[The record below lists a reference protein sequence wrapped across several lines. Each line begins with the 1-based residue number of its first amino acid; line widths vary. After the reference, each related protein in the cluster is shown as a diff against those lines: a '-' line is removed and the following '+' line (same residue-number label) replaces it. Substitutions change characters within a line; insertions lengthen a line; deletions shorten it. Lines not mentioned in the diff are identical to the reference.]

1 MTATERLNE
10 FTEARLRHPDNRNL
24 NLLNTSLAAWRRY
37 HDFLLILRDQYQK
50 TSAEFVSAMQP
61 ELEAMKSEPSGP
73 RPVTRIA
80 ISELS
85 MSGKPRLSFG
95 TVWDGSGKTKIAP
108 GFLYPEPGE
117 AETMQ
122 NPTGDIDEILLLLDN
137 YIIAIL
143 DLFDANAEK
152 SILPPPET
160 EGGGRCLR

>member
-73 RPVTRIA
+73 RPVTQEEWEGMQRVAEIGQHLHLE
-80 ISELS
+80 IE
-85 MSGKPRLSFG
+85 SFY
-95 TVWDGSGKTKIAP
+95 VFA
-108 GFLYPEPGE
+108 
-117 AETMQ
+117 
-122 NPTGDIDEILLLLDN
+122 NILLDRTASTFHF
-137 YIIAIL
+137 Y
-143 DLFDANAEK
+143 F
-152 SILPPPET
+152 
-160 EGGGRCLR
+160 GGNRTGTTAS